1 MNAKINDF
9 IPLLRF
15 ISLIN
20 SKTIEQF
27 INRRLRNSQNEFLA
41 ISAVSIS
48 RHREGINNAE
58 NIVTEMK
65 QICMYS
71 LQLYCHENLIR
82 KDNCNSDISKIP
94 QPSCRNLFQVKFLF
108 FLQLVPF
115 FLLCIAFL
123 DSSLASIFS
132 NQ

>member
-65 QICMYS
+65 QIHIYS

-82 KDNCNSDISKIP
+82 KDDCNSE
-94 QPSCRNLFQVKFLF
+94 F
-108 FLQLVPF
+108 
-115 FLLCIAFL
+115 
-123 DSSLASIFS
+123 
-132 NQ
+132 

>member
-20 SKTIEQF
+20 SKTIEQL

-82 KDNCNSDISKIP
+82 KDNCNSDLTYLKF
-94 QPSCRNLFQVKFLF
+94 PSFHVEIYFRCSFYSFYN
-108 FLQLVPF
+108 
-115 FLLCIAFL
+115 
-123 DSSLASIFS
+123 
-132 NQ
+132 